1 MMKNLFGDEA
11 EVLLEELLNQ
21 GQDSASNLIFRSVQR
36 LREALEGNI
45 QELTRHNWNQTLI
58 YYF

>member
-36 LREALEGNI
+36 LREVLEGI
-45 QELTRHNWNQTLI
+45 TLKCARI
-58 YYF
+58 NAKYQQILYF

>member
-21 GQDSASNLIFRSVQR
+21 GQDSASNLIFRSIQR
-36 LREALEGNI
+36 LREVLEGLMN
-45 QELTRHNWNQTLI
+45 
-58 YYF
+58 